1 MVQAFPKNPIV
12 GICQESETIIDKC
25 YGSRTS
31 IKVENLIK
39 RKTMK
44 AKQLLTNVMEA
55 KNNTSTKVENL
66 IKKNVK
72 FLDRKI
78 ADIERELEDKYDE
91 IEKRLSSETLL
102 DESVVEVLYQRI
114 SDLEQKQVLYISFK
128 DEFFEEEI

>member
-1 MVQAFPKNPIV
+1 
-12 GICQESETIIDKC
+12 
-25 YGSRTS
+25 
-31 IKVENLIK
+31 
-39 RKTMK
+39 MK

-55 KNNTSTKVENL
+55 ENNTSAKVENL

-102 DESVVEVLYQRI
+102 DESVVEVLYQQI
-114 SDLEQKQVLYISFK
+114 SDLEIKQALYISFK
-128 DEFFEEEI
+128 DEFFEEGN

>member
-1 MVQAFPKNPIV
+1 
-12 GICQESETIIDKC
+12 
-25 YGSRTS
+25 
-31 IKVENLIK
+31 
-39 RKTMK
+39 MK

-55 KNNTSTKVENL
+55 ENNTSTKVENL

-102 DESVVEVLYQRI
+102 DESVVEVLYQQI
-114 SDLEQKQVLYISFK
+114 SDLEIKQALYISFK
-128 DEFFEEEI
+128 DDFFEEGN

>member
-1 MVQAFPKNPIV
+1 
-12 GICQESETIIDKC
+12 
-25 YGSRTS
+25 
-31 IKVENLIK
+31 
-39 RKTMK
+39 MK

-55 KNNTSTKVENL
+55 ENNTSAKVENL

-102 DESVVEVLYQRI
+102 DESVVEVLYQQI

-128 DEFFEEEI
+128 DEYFNEEEI